1 MKYFTQLIN
10 HKKIKNIELQN
21 YNFRVR
27 WIKKCISENLEK
39 YFKYFKKVCDNMEIE
54 ETNSSTVDGEI
65 KKILMTEKEKNE
77 YKRNKEFYT
86 LEFHRK
92 RHKKNIIID

>member
-1 MKYFTQLIN
+1 M
-10 HKKIKNIELQN
+10 
-21 YNFRVR
+21 
-27 WIKKCISENLEK
+27 EK
-39 YFKYFKKVCDNMEIE
+39 E
-54 ETNSSTVDGEI
+54 ETMASTVDGEI

-92 RHKKNIIID
+92 SIKKILLLINTCCFYGLLTK

>member
-1 MKYFTQLIN
+1 
-10 HKKIKNIELQN
+10 
-21 YNFRVR
+21 
-27 WIKKCISENLEK
+27 
-39 YFKYFKKVCDNMEIE
+39 MEIE
-54 ETNSSTVDGEI
+54 ETNASTVDGEI

-77 YKRNKEFYT
+77 HKKNKEFYT

>member
-1 MKYFTQLIN
+1 M
-10 HKKIKNIELQN
+10 
-21 YNFRVR
+21 
-27 WIKKCISENLEK
+27 EK
-39 YFKYFKKVCDNMEIE
+39 E
-54 ETNSSTVDGEI
+54 ETMAMKKL

-92 RHKKNIIID
+92 RHKKNID